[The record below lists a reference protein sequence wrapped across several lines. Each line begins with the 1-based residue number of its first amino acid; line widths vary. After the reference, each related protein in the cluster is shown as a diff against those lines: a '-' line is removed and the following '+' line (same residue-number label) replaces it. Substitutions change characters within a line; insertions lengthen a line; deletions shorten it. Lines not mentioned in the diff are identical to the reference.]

1 MVDLV
6 RVNAKK
12 IDLKA
17 CNQVLFGLLRFMGGK
32 ITVETKRF
40 DNPPNLMIPFDYNLL
55 ILVVEHA
62 FSLSNQSYYK
72 IFEIQGTTVNWIL
85 VLGK

>member
-1 MVDLV
+1 
-6 RVNAKK
+6 
-12 IDLKA
+12 
-17 CNQVLFGLLRFMGGK
+17 
-32 ITVETKRF
+32 
-40 DNPPNLMIPFDYNLL
+40 MIPFDYNLL

-72 IFEIQGTTVNWIL
+72 IFEIQGTSVNWLL